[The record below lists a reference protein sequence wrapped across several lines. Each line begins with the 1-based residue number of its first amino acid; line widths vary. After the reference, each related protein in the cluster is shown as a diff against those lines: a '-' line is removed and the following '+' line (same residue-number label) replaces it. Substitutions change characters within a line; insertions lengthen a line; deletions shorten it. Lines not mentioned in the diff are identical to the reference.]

1 MLYSFINAGKE
12 IEQRFFA
19 MYIFL
24 STETFTLTVRHR
36 QQMFRNI

>member
-1 MLYSFINAGKE
+1 MLFLFINAGNE

-24 STETFTLTVRHR
+24 SIETVTLTVRC
-36 QQMFRNI
+36 QQQTFHNV